1 MKKSTIHIIMTGVL
15 LWTGCL
21 LSCDRIPEQALQQAG
36 ENRAEMEKVLA
47 HFKDDPDPLKY
58 RAAKF
63 LIENM
68 PYNFTY
74 EGKAVEAYDSAYL
87 QMADEPLSERNQF
100 FKERT
105 DSIRFTDKR
114 FAIDIQSVKADY
126 LIRAIDEACDTW
138 RSSSW
143 QDDYDE
149 DLFFNY
155 VLPYRIL
162 NEPLSDWRAAIAKEH
177 PYLTEPVVW
186 SKRGE
191 QLEAEDAEVAGKV
204 AETESASEGKMV
216 MLDHEGAKVT
226 YTYTVPTV
234 TRKVLYLRYTATAR
248 RARIALT
255 LNGKPVTTAPL
266 HPANSLKNFLT
277 SRSATLVTLR
287 KGVNTLTFAY
297 AGDTI
302 GLDYLQV
309 TASEPFDP
317 TQAEDYSHD
326 YCQISNK
333 KTGRYLTIGLHP
345 DSLPCVATLKRYVEG
360 DSTQLLRLDYKGY
373 ACWGISVFEP
383 DSCFSLETE
392 YCSVEHNSPVGL
404 YYSLIGSNQK
414 WVFLPTGDGHYRIMN
429 KDSGLFLE
437 AKSVGKIDTLAQNP
451 FTGKDNQLWK
461 IERKGKNPAANTLFR
476 KGSALSEALRIFDIT
491 GQYEWIGYESPLP
504 PRATSLLSGKT
515 GNCRDEANYTVYLCR
530 SLGIPAAVDFTPHWG
545 NRSNSHAWSV
555 VILPDG
561 KATPFYMGC
570 APADTVHYYHSYK
583 KPKIFRYRFQLNE
596 QYANDLMHEEEVP
609 SLFNAPKFTDVTNE
623 YYETTDV
630 TRDVPTEYAD
640 KRIAYICVFDNR
652 NWVPVFYGNIRDGK
666 VTFTSMGRNIV
677 YMAAF
682 YEHGQIVPF
691 GEPFLIKGDGTV
703 QTIQRNEK
711 KRITLKLLR
720 KYPFMGKEDFF
731 NARMSGGRFQGANL
745 PDFSDAKTFYKF
757 EGLTNGNWYEIP
769 VNDEGKYRYLRYI
782 GPMGSHCNINELE
795 FYGIDGTK
803 LSGTIIGT
811 EGDPWASKEKVFDG
825 DILTGFSGVS
835 PDGHWVGLKLSVP
848 QQISKFKFIPR
859 NDGNGVEIGD
869 EYELVYWK
877 DGDWSLLGTQ
887 VAASNVLTFKNVP
900 SGGLYVLRDKTKG
913 HEERIFT
920 YEKGEQVWW

>member
-1 MKKSTIHIIMTGVL
+1 MKKSTIHIIVIGAL
-15 LWTGCL
+15 LWIGCL
-21 LSCDRIPEQALQQAG
+21 MSCDRIPEQALQQAG
-36 ENRAEMEKVLA
+36 DNRAELEKVLA

-68 PYNFTY
+68 PYHYTY
-74 EGKAVEAYDSAYL
+74 EGKAIEAYDSAYL
-87 QMADEPLSERNQF
+87 QMADEPLSERGNF

-105 DSIRFTDKR
+105 DSIRFSDQR
-114 FAIDIQSVKADY
+114 FAIDIQTVKADY

-138 RSSSW
+138 RRSSW

-149 DLFFNY
+149 ELFFNY

-162 NEPLSDWRAAIAKEH
+162 KH
-177 PYLTEPVVW
+177 PNLFESVVW

-191 QLEAEDAEVAGKV
+191 QMEAEDADVTGDV
-204 AETESASEGKMV
+204 TETESASEGKMAI
-216 MLDHEGAKVT
+216 LDHEGAKVT
-226 YTYTVPTV
+226 YTYTVPDE
-234 TRKVLYLRYTATAR
+234 TRKVLFLRYTTTAR
-248 RARIALT
+248 RARVALT
-255 LNGKPVTTAPL
+255 LNGKSIKTAPL

-277 SRSATLVTLR
+277 SRSATLVTLK
-287 KGVNTLTFAY
+287 KGVNTLTFSY

-302 GLDYLQV
+302 GLDYIQV
-309 TASEPFDP
+309 TAAEPYNP
-317 TQAEDYSHD
+317 ERAEDYSHD

-451 FTGKDNQLWK
+451 FTGKDTQLWK
-461 IERKGKNPAANTLFR
+461 IERKGKNPASNTFFR
-476 KGSALSEALRIFDIT
+476 MGSALSEALRIFDIT

-570 APADTVHYYHSYK
+570 APADTVHYYHGYK

-596 QYANDLMHEEEVP
+596 QYANDLKQEEEVP
-609 SLFNAPKFTDVTNE
+609 SLFNAPKFTDVTDE

-630 TRDVPTEYAD
+630 TRDVPAKYVD

-745 PDFSDAKTFYKF
+745 PNFSDAKTFYKF

-795 FYGIDGTK
+795 FYGTDGAK
-803 LSGTIIGT
+803 LSGSIIGT
-811 EGDPWASKEKVFDG
+811 EGDPWASKETVFDG

-848 QQISKFKFIPR
+848 QQISRFKFIPR

>member
-21 LSCDRIPEQALQQAG
+21 LSCDRIPD

-68 PYNFTY
+68 PYHYTY
-74 EGKAVEAYDSAYL
+74 EGDAVEAYDSAYL
-87 QMADEPLSERNQF
+87 QMADEPLPDRNQF

-226 YTYTVPTV
+226 YTYTVPAV

-277 SRSATLVTLR
+277 SRSATLVTLQ
-287 KGVNTLTFAY
+287 KGTNTLTFAY

-317 TQAEDYSHD
+317 TQAEDYSND

-333 KTGRYLTIGLHP
+333 HTGRYLTIGLHP
-345 DSLPCVATLKRYVEG
+345 DTLPCVAALKRQIQG

-383 DSCFSLETE
+383 DSDFCVETE
-392 YCSVEHNSPVGL
+392 YCSIEHNASVGL
-404 YYSLIGSNQK
+404 YHTLNGSNQK
-414 WVFLPTGDGHYRIMN
+414 WAFLPAGDGYYRLMN

-437 AKSVGKIDTLAQNP
+437 AKPCGAADTLAQNP
-451 FTGKDNQLWK
+451 YTGKDNQLWK
-461 IERKGKNPAANTLFR
+461 IERRGKNPAANTLFR
-476 KGSALSEALRIFDIT
+476 KGSALSEALRLFDIT

-515 GNCRDEANYTVYLCR
+515 GNCRDEADYTVYLCR

-555 VILPDG
+555 VVLPDG

-583 KPKIFRYRFQLNE
+583 KPKIFRHRFQLNE
-596 QYANDLMHEEEVP
+596 RYARDRTKCLTSSMRP
-609 SLFNAPKFTDVTNE
+609 S
-623 YYETTDV
+623 
-630 TRDVPTEYAD
+630 
-640 KRIAYICVFDNR
+640 
-652 NWVPVFYGNIRDGK
+652 
-666 VTFTSMGRNIV
+666 S
-677 YMAAF
+677 
-682 YEHGQIVPF
+682 
-691 GEPFLIKGDGTV
+691 
-703 QTIQRNEK
+703 
-711 KRITLKLLR
+711 
-720 KYPFMGKEDFF
+720 
-731 NARMSGGRFQGANL
+731 
-745 PDFSDAKTFYKF
+745 
-757 EGLTNGNWYEIP
+757 
-769 VNDEGKYRYLRYI
+769 
-782 GPMGSHCNINELE
+782 PM
-795 FYGIDGTK
+795 
-803 LSGTIIGT
+803 
-811 EGDPWASKEKVFDG
+811 
-825 DILTGFSGVS
+825 
-835 PDGHWVGLKLSVP
+835 
-848 QQISKFKFIPR
+848 
-859 NDGNGVEIGD
+859 
-869 EYELVYWK
+869 
-877 DGDWSLLGTQ
+877 
-887 VAASNVLTFKNVP
+887 
-900 SGGLYVLRDKTKG
+900 
-913 HEERIFT
+913 
-920 YEKGEQVWW
+920 

>member
-1 MKKSTIHIIMTGVL
+1 MTGVL

-68 PYNFTY
+68 PYHYTY
-74 EGKAVEAYDSAYL
+74 EGDAVEAYDSAYL
-87 QMADEPLSERNQF
+87 QMADEPLPDRNQF

-126 LIRAIDEACDTW
+126 LIRAIDDACDTW

-226 YTYTVPTV
+226 YTYTVPAE
-234 TRKVLYLRYTATAR
+234 TRKVLFLRYTATAR

-277 SRSATLVTLR
+277 SRSATLVTLQ
-287 KGVNTLTFAY
+287 KGTNTLTFAY

-317 TQAEDYSHD
+317 TQAEDYSND

-333 KTGRYLTIGLHP
+333 HTGRYLTIGLHP
-345 DSLPCVATLKRYVEG
+345 DTLPCVAALKRQIQG

-383 DSCFSLETE
+383 DSDFCVETE
-392 YCSVEHNSPVGL
+392 YCSIEHNASVGL
-404 YYSLIGSNQK
+404 YHTLNGSNQK
-414 WVFLPTGDGHYRIMN
+414 WAFLPAGEGYYRLMN

-437 AKSVGKIDTLAQNP
+437 AKPCGAADTLAQNP
-451 FTGKDNQLWK
+451 YTGKDNQLWK

-476 KGSALSEALRIFDIT
+476 KGSALSEALRLFDIT

-504 PRATSLLSGKT
+504 PRATSLLCGKT
-515 GNCRDEANYTVYLCR
+515 GNCRDEADYTVYLCR

-555 VILPDG
+555 VVLPDG

-583 KPKIFRYRFQLNE
+583 KPKIFRHRFQLNE
-596 QYANDLMHEEEVP
+596 RYARDLKNEDEVP
-609 SLFNAPKFTDVTNE
+609 ELFNAPKFTDVT
-623 YYETTDV
+623 
-630 TRDVPTEYAD
+630 
-640 KRIAYICVFDNR
+640 
-652 NWVPVFYGNIRDGK
+652 
-666 VTFTSMGRNIV
+666 
-677 YMAAF
+677 
-682 YEHGQIVPF
+682 
-691 GEPFLIKGDGTV
+691 
-703 QTIQRNEK
+703 
-711 KRITLKLLR
+711 
-720 KYPFMGKEDFF
+720 
-731 NARMSGGRFQGANL
+731 
-745 PDFSDAKTFYKF
+745 
-757 EGLTNGNWYEIP
+757 
-769 VNDEGKYRYLRYI
+769 
-782 GPMGSHCNINELE
+782 
-795 FYGIDGTK
+795 
-803 LSGTIIGT
+803 
-811 EGDPWASKEKVFDG
+811 
-825 DILTGFSGVS
+825 
-835 PDGHWVGLKLSVP
+835 
-848 QQISKFKFIPR
+848 
-859 NDGNGVEIGD
+859 D
-869 EYELVYWK
+869 EY
-877 DGDWSLLGTQ
+877 
-887 VAASNVLTFKNVP
+887 
-900 SGGLYVLRDKTKG
+900 
-913 HEERIFT
+913 
-920 YEKGEQVWW
+920 

>member
-1 MKKSTIHIIMTGVL
+1 MKKCTIHIIMTGVL

-68 PYNFTY
+68 PYHYTY
-74 EGKAVEAYDSAYL
+74 EGDALEAYDSAYL
-87 QMADEPLSERNQF
+87 QMADEPLPDRNQF

-126 LIRAIDEACDTW
+126 LIRAIDDACDTW

-277 SRSATLVTLR
+277 SRSATLVTLQ
-287 KGVNTLTFAY
+287 KGTNTLTFAY

-317 TQAEDYSHD
+317 TQAEDYSND

-333 KTGRYLTIGLHP
+333 HTGRYLTIGLHP
-345 DSLPCVATLKRYVEG
+345 DTLPCVAALKRQIQG

-383 DSCFSLETE
+383 DSDFCVETE
-392 YCSVEHNSPVGL
+392 YCSIEHNASVGL
-404 YYSLIGSNQK
+404 YHTLNGSNQK
-414 WVFLPTGDGHYRIMN
+414 WAFLPAGDGYYRLMN

-437 AKSVGKIDTLAQNP
+437 ARPCGAADTLAQNP
-451 FTGKDNQLWK
+451 YT
-461 IERKGKNPAANTLFR
+461 
-476 KGSALSEALRIFDIT
+476 
-491 GQYEWIGYESPLP
+491 
-504 PRATSLLSGKT
+504 LSGKT
-515 GNCRDEANYTVYLCR
+515 GNCRDEADYTVYLCR

-555 VILPDG
+555 VVLPDG

-570 APADTVHYYHSYK
+570 APSDTVHYYHSYK
-583 KPKIFRYRFQLNE
+583 KPKVFRHRFQLNE
-596 QYANDLMHEEEVP
+596 RYARDLKNEDEVP
-609 SLFNAPKFTDVTNE
+609 DLFNAPKFTDVTDE

-630 TRDVPTEYAD
+630 TRDVPAEYAD

-666 VTFTSMGRNIV
+666 VTFTSMGRDIV

-711 KRITLKLLR
+711 KRTTLKLLR

-769 VNDEGKYRYLRYI
+769 VTDEGRYRYLRYI

-795 FYGIDGTK
+795 FYGTDGKK

-835 PDGHWVGLKLSVP
+835 PDGHWVGLKLPAP

-877 DGDWSLLGTQ
+877 DGNWSLLGTQ
-887 VAASNVLTFKNVP
+887 VATSNVLTFKNVP

-913 HEERIFT
+913 HEQRIFT

>member
-1 MKKSTIHIIMTGVL
+1 MKKSTIHIMMIGFL
-15 LWTGCL
+15 LWGGCL
-21 LSCDRIPEQALQQAG
+21 LSCDRIPERALQQAG
-36 ENRAEMEKVLA
+36 DNRAELEKVLT

-68 PYNFTY
+68 PYNYSY
-74 EGKAVEAYDSAYL
+74 EGNAIEAYDSVYL
-87 QMADEPLSERNQF
+87 QMADEPLPERNQF

-105 DSIRFTDKR
+105 DSINFSDKHL
-114 FAIDIQSVKADY
+114 AVDIQSVKADD
-126 LIRAIDEACDTW
+126 LIRAINEACDTW
-138 RSSSW
+138 RRSSW
-143 QDDYDE
+143 QNDYDE

-162 NEPLSDWRAAIAKEH
+162 NEPLSDWRAAIAQEH
-177 PYLTEPVVW
+177 PYLFEPVVW

-191 QLEAEDAEVAGKV
+191 QIEAEDADFTGTVN
-204 AETESASEGKMV
+204 ETESASEGKMV
-216 MLDHEGAKVT
+216 MLDHDGAQVT
-226 YTYTVPTV
+226 YTYTVPAE
-234 TRKVLYLRYTATAR
+234 TRKVLFLRYTTTAR

-255 LNGKPVTTAPL
+255 LNGRAVQTAPL

-277 SRSATLVTLR
+277 SRNATLVTMH
-287 KGVNTLTFAY
+287 KGTNTLTFAY

-309 TASEPFDP
+309 TAAEPYDSEC
-317 TQAEDYSHD
+317 AEDYSID

-333 KTGRYLTIGLHP
+333 KTGSYLTIGLHP
-345 DSLPCVATLKRYVEG
+345 DTLPCIATLKNLSQG
-360 DSTQLLRLDYKGY
+360 DRDQLLRLDYKGY
-373 ACWGISVFEP
+373 ACWNISVCEP
-383 DSCFSLETE
+383 DSDFCLETM
-392 YCSVEHNSPVGL
+392 YCFVNPGASVGL
-404 YYSLIGSNQK
+404 YHNLNGNNQK
-414 WVFLPTGDGHYRIMN
+414 WVLLPAGDGYYHFMN

-437 AKSVGKIDTLAQNP
+437 AKPWGASNILVQNP
-451 FTGKDNQLWK
+451 YTNKDTQLWK
-461 IERKGKNPAANTLFR
+461 IERKGKNPFPNPIFR
-476 KGSALSEALRIFDIT
+476 MGSALSEALRLFDIT

-504 PRATSLLSGKT
+504 PRATSLLIGKT
-515 GNCRDEANYTVYLCR
+515 GNCRDEADYTVYLCR

-555 VILPDG
+555 VVLPDG

-596 QYANDLMHEEEVP
+596 QYANDLMHEEDVP
-609 SLFNAPKFTDVTNE
+609 SLFNAPKFTDVTDE

-691 GEPFLIKGDGTV
+691 GEPFLVKGDGTV

-711 KRITLKLLR
+711 KRTTLKLLR
-720 KYPFMGKEDFF
+720 KYPFMGKEDYF
-731 NARMSGGRFQGANL
+731 NARMSGGRFQGANQ
-745 PDFSDAKTFYKF
+745 PDFSDAKTFYTF
-757 EGLTNGNWYEIP
+757 EGLTNGNWYEIA
-769 VNDEGKYRYLRYI
+769 VTDEKTYRYLRYI

-795 FYGIDGTK
+795 FYGSDGKK

-835 PDGHWVGLKLSVP
+835 PDGHWVGLRLSAP
-848 QQISKFKFIPR
+848 QQISKFRFIPR

-877 DGDWSLLGTQ
+877 DGDWNLLGTQ

-913 HEERIFT
+913 HEQRIFT

>member
-1 MKKSTIHIIMTGVL
+1 MKKCTIHIIMTGVL

-68 PYNFTY
+68 PYHYTY
-74 EGKAVEAYDSAYL
+74 EGDALEAYDSAYL
-87 QMADEPLSERNQF
+87 QMADEPLPDRNQF

-138 RSSSW
+138 RNSSW

-277 SRSATLVTLR
+277 SRSATLVTLQ
-287 KGVNTLTFAY
+287 KGTNTLTFAY

-317 TQAEDYSHD
+317 TQAEDYSND

-333 KTGRYLTIGLHP
+333 HTGRYLTIGLHP
-345 DSLPCVATLKRYVEG
+345 DTLPCVAALKRQIQG

-383 DSCFSLETE
+383 DSDFCVETE
-392 YCSVEHNSPVGL
+392 YCSIEHNASVGL
-404 YYSLIGSNQK
+404 YHTLNGSNQK
-414 WVFLPTGDGHYRIMN
+414 WAFLPAGEGYYRLMN

-437 AKSVGKIDTLAQNP
+437 AKPCGAADTLAQNP
-451 FTGKDNQLWK
+451 YTGKDNQLWK

-476 KGSALSEALRIFDIT
+476 KGSALSEALRLFDIT

-515 GNCRDEANYTVYLCR
+515 GNCRDEADYTVYLCR

-555 VILPDG
+555 VVLPDG

-570 APADTVHYYHSYK
+570 APSDTVHYYHSYK
-583 KPKIFRYRFQLNE
+583 KPKVFRHRFQLNE
-596 QYANDLMHEEEVP
+596 RYARDLKNEDEVP
-609 SLFNAPKFTDVTNE
+609 DLFNAPKFTDVTDE

-630 TRDVPTEYAD
+630 TRDVPAEYTD

-666 VTFTSMGRNIV
+666 VTFTSMGRRR
-677 YMAAF
+677 A
-682 YEHGQIVPF
+682 VPY
-691 GEPFLIKGDGTV
+691 
-703 QTIQRNEK
+703 QR
-711 KRITLKLLR
+711 
-720 KYPFMGKEDFF
+720 
-731 NARMSGGRFQGANL
+731 
-745 PDFSDAKTFYKF
+745 
-757 EGLTNGNWYEIP
+757 
-769 VNDEGKYRYLRYI
+769 
-782 GPMGSHCNINELE
+782 
-795 FYGIDGTK
+795 
-803 LSGTIIGT
+803 
-811 EGDPWASKEKVFDG
+811 
-825 DILTGFSGVS
+825 
-835 PDGHWVGLKLSVP
+835 
-848 QQISKFKFIPR
+848 
-859 NDGNGVEIGD
+859 
-869 EYELVYWK
+869 
-877 DGDWSLLGTQ
+877 
-887 VAASNVLTFKNVP
+887 
-900 SGGLYVLRDKTKG
+900 
-913 HEERIFT
+913 
-920 YEKGEQVWW
+920 

>member
-1 MKKSTIHIIMTGVL
+1 MMIGIL

-68 PYNFTY
+68 PYHYTY
-74 EGKAVEAYDSAYL
+74 EGDAVEAYDSAYL
-87 QMADEPLSERNQF
+87 QMADEPLPDRNQF

-277 SRSATLVTLR
+277 SRSATLVTLQ
-287 KGVNTLTFAY
+287 KGTNTLTFAY

-317 TQAEDYSHD
+317 TQAEDYSND

-333 KTGRYLTIGLHP
+333 HTGRYLTIGLHP
-345 DSLPCVATLKRYVEG
+345 DTLPCVAALKRQIQG

-383 DSCFSLETE
+383 DSDFCVETE
-392 YCSVEHNSPVGL
+392 YCSIEHNASVGL
-404 YYSLIGSNQK
+404 YHTLNGSNQK
-414 WVFLPTGDGHYRIMN
+414 WAFLPAGDGYYRLMN

-437 AKSVGKIDTLAQNP
+437 AKPCGAADTLAQNP
-451 FTGKDNQLWK
+451 YTGKDNQLWK
-461 IERKGKNPAANTLFR
+461 IERRGKNPAANTLFR
-476 KGSALSEALRIFDIT
+476 KGSALSEALRLFDIT

-515 GNCRDEANYTVYLCR
+515 GNCRDEADYTVYLCR

-555 VILPDG
+555 VVLPDG

-583 KPKIFRYRFQLNE
+583 KPKVFRHRFQLNE
-596 QYANDLMHEEEVP
+596 RYARDLKNEDEVP
-609 SLFNAPKFTDVTNE
+609 DLFNAPKFTDVTDE

-630 TRDVPTEYAD
+630 TRDVPSEYAD

-677 YMAAF
+677 YIGCPSSTATS
-682 YEHGQIVPF
+682 V
-691 GEPFLIKGDGTV
+691 T
-703 QTIQRNEK
+703 
-711 KRITLKLLR
+711 
-720 KYPFMGKEDFF
+720 GK
-731 NARMSGGRFQGANL
+731 
-745 PDFSDAKTFYKF
+745 
-757 EGLTNGNWYEIP
+757 
-769 VNDEGKYRYLRYI
+769 
-782 GPMGSHCNINELE
+782 
-795 FYGIDGTK
+795 
-803 LSGTIIGT
+803 
-811 EGDPWASKEKVFDG
+811 
-825 DILTGFSGVS
+825 
-835 PDGHWVGLKLSVP
+835 
-848 QQISKFKFIPR
+848 
-859 NDGNGVEIGD
+859 
-869 EYELVYWK
+869 
-877 DGDWSLLGTQ
+877 
-887 VAASNVLTFKNVP
+887 
-900 SGGLYVLRDKTKG
+900 
-913 HEERIFT
+913 
-920 YEKGEQVWW
+920 

>member
-1 MKKSTIHIIMTGVL
+1 MKKCAIHIMMIGAL

-21 LSCDRIPEQALQQAG
+21 LSCDRIPERALQQAG
-36 ENRAEMEKVLA
+36 DNRAELEEVLA

-68 PYNFTY
+68 PYHYTY
-74 EGKAVEAYDSAYL
+74 EGDAVEAYDSAYL
-87 QMADEPLSERNQF
+87 QMADEPLPDRNQF

-138 RSSSW
+138 RRSSW

-191 QLEAEDAEVAGKV
+191 QLEAEDADATGDIT
-204 AETESASEGKMV
+204 ETESASEGKMV

-317 TQAEDYSHD
+317 TQAEDYSND

-333 KTGRYLTIGLHP
+333 HTGRYLTIGLHP
-345 DSLPCVATLKRYVEG
+345 DTLPCVAALKRQIQG
-360 DSTQLLRLDYKGY
+360 DSSQLLRLDYKGY

-383 DSCFSLETE
+383 DSDFCVETE
-392 YCSVEHNSPVGL
+392 YCSIEHNASVGL
-404 YYSLIGSNQK
+404 YHTLNGSNQK
-414 WVFLPTGDGHYRIMN
+414 WAFLPAGDGYYRLMN

-437 AKSVGKIDTLAQNP
+437 AKPCGAADTLAQNP
-451 FTGKDNQLWK
+451 YTGKDNQLWK
-461 IERKGKNPAANTLFR
+461 IERKGKNPAVNTLFR
-476 KGSALSEALRIFDIT
+476 KGSALSEALRLFDIT

-515 GNCRDEANYTVYLCR
+515 GNCRDEADYTVYLCR

-555 VILPDG
+555 VVLPDG

-583 KPKIFRYRFQLNE
+583 KPKVFRHRFQLNE
-596 QYANDLMHEEEVP
+596 RYARDLKNEDEVP
-609 SLFNAPKFTDVTNE
+609 DLFNAPKFTDVTDE
-623 YYETTDV
+623 YYEV
-630 TRDVPTEYAD
+630 
-640 KRIAYICVFDNR
+640 
-652 NWVPVFYGNIRDGK
+652 
-666 VTFTSMGRNIV
+666 
-677 YMAAF
+677 
-682 YEHGQIVPF
+682 
-691 GEPFLIKGDGTV
+691 
-703 QTIQRNEK
+703 
-711 KRITLKLLR
+711 
-720 KYPFMGKEDFF
+720 
-731 NARMSGGRFQGANL
+731 
-745 PDFSDAKTFYKF
+745 
-757 EGLTNGNWYEIP
+757 
-769 VNDEGKYRYLRYI
+769 
-782 GPMGSHCNINELE
+782 
-795 FYGIDGTK
+795 
-803 LSGTIIGT
+803 
-811 EGDPWASKEKVFDG
+811 
-825 DILTGFSGVS
+825 
-835 PDGHWVGLKLSVP
+835 
-848 QQISKFKFIPR
+848 
-859 NDGNGVEIGD
+859 
-869 EYELVYWK
+869 
-877 DGDWSLLGTQ
+877 
-887 VAASNVLTFKNVP
+887 
-900 SGGLYVLRDKTKG
+900 
-913 HEERIFT
+913 
-920 YEKGEQVWW
+920 

>member
-1 MKKSTIHIIMTGVL
+1 MTGVL

-36 ENRAEMEKVLA
+36 ENRVEMEKVLA

-58 RAAKF
+58 RAGKF

-68 PYNFTY
+68 PYHYTY
-74 EGKAVEAYDSAYL
+74 EGDAVEAYDSAYL
-87 QMADEPLSERNQF
+87 QMADEPLPDRNQF

-126 LIRAIDEACDTW
+126 LIRAIDDACDTW

-277 SRSATLVTLR
+277 SRSATLVTLQ
-287 KGVNTLTFAY
+287 KGTNTLTFAY

-317 TQAEDYSHD
+317 TQAEDYSND

-333 KTGRYLTIGLHP
+333 HTGRYLTIGLHP
-345 DSLPCVATLKRYVEG
+345 DTLPCVAALKRQIQG

-383 DSCFSLETE
+383 DSDFCVETE
-392 YCSVEHNSPVGL
+392 YCSIEHNASVGL
-404 YYSLIGSNQK
+404 YHTLNGSNQK
-414 WVFLPTGDGHYRIMN
+414 WAFLPAGEGYYRLMN

-437 AKSVGKIDTLAQNP
+437 AKPCGAADTLAQNP
-451 FTGKDNQLWK
+451 YTGKDNQLWK

-476 KGSALSEALRIFDIT
+476 KGSALSEALRLFDIT

-515 GNCRDEANYTVYLCR
+515 GNCRDEADYTVYLCR
-530 SLGIPAAVDFTPHWG
+530 SLGIPATVDFTPHWG

-555 VILPDG
+555 VVLPDG

-583 KPKIFRYRFQLNE
+583 KPKVFRHRFQLNE
-596 QYANDLMHEEEVP
+596 RYARDLKNEDEVP
-609 SLFNAPKFTDVTNE
+609 DLFNAPKFTDVTDE

-630 TRDVPTEYAD
+630 TRDVPAEYAD

-682 YEHGQIVPF
+682 YEHGRIVPF

-711 KRITLKLLR
+711 KRTTLKLLR

-769 VNDEGKYRYLRYI
+769 VTDEGRYR
-782 GPMGSHCNINELE
+782 
-795 FYGIDGTK
+795 
-803 LSGTIIGT
+803 
-811 EGDPWASKEKVFDG
+811 
-825 DILTGFSGVS
+825 
-835 PDGHWVGLKLSVP
+835 
-848 QQISKFKFIPR
+848 
-859 NDGNGVEIGD
+859 
-869 EYELVYWK
+869 
-877 DGDWSLLGTQ
+877 
-887 VAASNVLTFKNVP
+887 
-900 SGGLYVLRDKTKG
+900 
-913 HEERIFT
+913 
-920 YEKGEQVWW
+920 

>member
-36 ENRAEMEKVLA
+36 ENRVEMEKVLA

-58 RAAKF
+58 RAGKF

-68 PYNFTY
+68 PYHYTY
-74 EGKAVEAYDSAYL
+74 EGDAVEAYDSAYL
-87 QMADEPLSERNQF
+87 QMADEPLPDRNQF

-126 LIRAIDEACDTW
+126 LIRAIDDACDTW

-277 SRSATLVTLR
+277 SRSATLVTLQ
-287 KGVNTLTFAY
+287 KGTNTLTFAY

-317 TQAEDYSHD
+317 TQAEDYSND

-333 KTGRYLTIGLHP
+333 HTGRYLTIGLHP
-345 DSLPCVATLKRYVEG
+345 DTLPCVAALKRQIQG

-373 ACWGISVFEP
+373 ACWGISVCNP
-383 DSCFSLETE
+383 DSDFCLETE
-392 YCSVEHNSPVGL
+392 YCSVKYNSPVGL
-404 YYSLIGSNQK
+404 YHALNGSNQK
-414 WVFLPTGDGHYRIMN
+414 WV
-429 KDSGLFLE
+429 
-437 AKSVGKIDTLAQNP
+437 
-451 FTGKDNQLWK
+451 LWCRRHPCP
-461 IERKGKNPAANTLFR
+461 ESLY
-476 KGSALSEALRIFDIT
+476 
-491 GQYEWIGYESPLP
+491 GQGQP
-504 PRATSLLSGKT
+504 
-515 GNCRDEANYTVYLCR
+515 
-530 SLGIPAAVDFTPHWG
+530 
-545 NRSNSHAWSV
+545 
-555 VILPDG
+555 
-561 KATPFYMGC
+561 
-570 APADTVHYYHSYK
+570 
-583 KPKIFRYRFQLNE
+583 
-596 QYANDLMHEEEVP
+596 
-609 SLFNAPKFTDVTNE
+609 
-623 YYETTDV
+623 
-630 TRDVPTEYAD
+630 
-640 KRIAYICVFDNR
+640 
-652 NWVPVFYGNIRDGK
+652 
-666 VTFTSMGRNIV
+666 IV
-677 YMAAF
+677 
-682 YEHGQIVPF
+682 
-691 GEPFLIKGDGTV
+691 
-703 QTIQRNEK
+703 
-711 KRITLKLLR
+711 
-720 KYPFMGKEDFF
+720 ED
-731 NARMSGGRFQGANL
+731 
-745 PDFSDAKTFYKF
+745 
-757 EGLTNGNWYEIP
+757 
-769 VNDEGKYRYLRYI
+769 
-782 GPMGSHCNINELE
+782 
-795 FYGIDGTK
+795 
-803 LSGTIIGT
+803 
-811 EGDPWASKEKVFDG
+811 
-825 DILTGFSGVS
+825 
-835 PDGHWVGLKLSVP
+835 
-848 QQISKFKFIPR
+848 
-859 NDGNGVEIGD
+859 
-869 EYELVYWK
+869 
-877 DGDWSLLGTQ
+877 
-887 VAASNVLTFKNVP
+887 
-900 SGGLYVLRDKTKG
+900 
-913 HEERIFT
+913 
-920 YEKGEQVWW
+920 

>member
-1 MKKSTIHIIMTGVL
+1 MKTSTLHIIVIGSL
-15 LWTGCL
+15 LWIGWL
-21 LSCDRIPEQALQQAG
+21 MSCDRIPEQALQQAG
-36 ENRAEMEKVLA
+36 DNRAELEKVLA

-87 QMADEPLSERNQF
+87 QMADEPLPERNQF

-105 DSIRFTDKR
+105 DSIRFSDKR
-114 FAIDIQSVKADY
+114 FAVDVQTIKADY

-138 RSSSW
+138 RRTQW

-149 DLFFNY
+149 ELFFNY

-162 NEPLSDWRAAIAKEH
+162 NEPLSDWRTAVAKEH
-177 PYLTEPVVW
+177 PYLYEPVVW

-191 QLEAEDAEVAGKV
+191 QIEAEDADVTGDV

-216 MLDHEGAKVT
+216 MLDHEGTKVT
-226 YTYTVPTV
+226 YTYTVPDE
-234 TRKVLYLRYTATAR
+234 TRKVLFLRYTTTAR
-248 RARIALT
+248 RARVALT
-255 LNGKPVTTAPL
+255 LNGKPVPTAPL

-277 SRSATLVTLR
+277 SRSATLVTLK
-287 KGVNTLTFAY
+287 KGVNTLTFSY

-302 GLDYLQV
+302 GLDHIQV
-309 TASEPFDP
+309 TAAEPYNP
-317 TQAEDYSHD
+317 ERAEDYSHD

-333 KTGRYLTIGLHP
+333 KTGHYLTIGLHP

-437 AKSVGKIDTLAQNP
+437 AKSIGKIDTLAQNP
-451 FTGKDNQLWK
+451 FTGKDTQLWN
-461 IERKGKNPAANTLFR
+461 IERKGKNPASNTFFR
-476 KGSALSEALRIFDIT
+476 MGSALSEALRIFDIT

-570 APADTVHYYHSYK
+570 APADTVHYYHGYK

-609 SLFNAPKFTDVTNE
+609 SLFNAPKFTDVTDE

-630 TRDVPTEYAD
+630 TRDVPAKYVD

-745 PDFSDAKTFYKF
+745 PNFSDAKTFYKF

-811 EGDPWASKEKVFDG
+811 EGDPWASKETVFDG

>member
-1 MKKSTIHIIMTGVL
+1 MMIGAL

-36 ENRAEMEKVLA
+36 DNRAELEKVLA

-68 PYNFTY
+68 PYHYTY
-74 EGKAVEAYDSAYL
+74 EGDAVEAYDSAYL
-87 QMADEPLSERNQF
+87 QMADEPLPDRNQF

-138 RSSSW
+138 RRSSW

-162 NEPLSDWRAAIAKEH
+162 NEPLSDWRAAIAKAH

-191 QLEAEDAEVAGKV
+191 QLEAEDADATGDIT
-204 AETESASEGKMV
+204 ETESASEGKMV

-317 TQAEDYSHD
+317 TQAEDYSND

-333 KTGRYLTIGLHP
+333 HTGRYLTIGLHP
-345 DSLPCVATLKRYVEG
+345 DTLPCVAALKRQIQG

-383 DSCFSLETE
+383 DSDFCVETE
-392 YCSVEHNSPVGL
+392 YCSIEHNASVGL
-404 YYSLIGSNQK
+404 YHTLNGSNQK
-414 WVFLPTGDGHYRIMN
+414 WAFLPAGDGYYRLMN

-437 AKSVGKIDTLAQNP
+437 AKPCGAADTLAQNP
-451 FTGKDNQLWK
+451 YTGKDNQLWK

-476 KGSALSEALRIFDIT
+476 KGSALSEALRLFDIT

-515 GNCRDEANYTVYLCR
+515 GNCRDEADYTVYLCR

-555 VILPDG
+555 VVLPDG

-570 APADTVHYYHSYK
+570 APADTVH
-583 KPKIFRYRFQLNE
+583 
-596 QYANDLMHEEEVP
+596 
-609 SLFNAPKFTDVTNE
+609 
-623 YYETTDV
+623 
-630 TRDVPTEYAD
+630 
-640 KRIAYICVFDNR
+640 
-652 NWVPVFYGNIRDGK
+652 
-666 VTFTSMGRNIV
+666 
-677 YMAAF
+677 
-682 YEHGQIVPF
+682 
-691 GEPFLIKGDGTV
+691 
-703 QTIQRNEK
+703 
-711 KRITLKLLR
+711 
-720 KYPFMGKEDFF
+720 
-731 NARMSGGRFQGANL
+731 
-745 PDFSDAKTFYKF
+745 
-757 EGLTNGNWYEIP
+757 
-769 VNDEGKYRYLRYI
+769 
-782 GPMGSHCNINELE
+782 
-795 FYGIDGTK
+795 
-803 LSGTIIGT
+803 
-811 EGDPWASKEKVFDG
+811 
-825 DILTGFSGVS
+825 
-835 PDGHWVGLKLSVP
+835 
-848 QQISKFKFIPR
+848 
-859 NDGNGVEIGD
+859 
-869 EYELVYWK
+869 
-877 DGDWSLLGTQ
+877 
-887 VAASNVLTFKNVP
+887 
-900 SGGLYVLRDKTKG
+900 
-913 HEERIFT
+913 
-920 YEKGEQVWW
+920 

>member
-1 MKKSTIHIIMTGVL
+1 MKKCAIHIMMIGAL

-21 LSCDRIPEQALQQAG
+21 LSCDRIPERALQQAG
-36 ENRAEMEKVLA
+36 DNRAELEEVLA

-68 PYNFTY
+68 PYHYTY
-74 EGKAVEAYDSAYL
+74 EGDAVEAYDSAYL
-87 QMADEPLSERNQF
+87 QMADEPLPDRNQF

-138 RSSSW
+138 RRSSW

-191 QLEAEDAEVAGKV
+191 QLEAEDADATGDIT
-204 AETESASEGKMV
+204 ETESASEGKMV

-317 TQAEDYSHD
+317 TQAEDYSND

-333 KTGRYLTIGLHP
+333 HTGRYLTIGLHP
-345 DSLPCVATLKRYVEG
+345 DTLPCVAALKRQIQG
-360 DSTQLLRLDYKGY
+360 DSSQLLRLDYKGY

-383 DSCFSLETE
+383 DSDFCVETE
-392 YCSVEHNSPVGL
+392 YCSIEHNASVGL
-404 YYSLIGSNQK
+404 YHTLNGSNQK
-414 WVFLPTGDGHYRIMN
+414 WAFLPAGDGYYRLMN

-437 AKSVGKIDTLAQNP
+437 AKPCGAADTLAQNP
-451 FTGKDNQLWK
+451 YTGKDNQLWK
-461 IERKGKNPAANTLFR
+461 IERKGKNPAVNTLFR
-476 KGSALSEALRIFDIT
+476 KGSALSEALRLFDIT

-515 GNCRDEANYTVYLCR
+515 GNCRDEADYTVYLCR

-555 VILPDG
+555 VVLPDG

-583 KPKIFRYRFQLNE
+583 KPKVFRHRFQLNE
-596 QYANDLMHEEEVP
+596 RYARDLKNEDEVP
-609 SLFNAPKFTDVTNE
+609 DLFNAPKFTDVTDE

-630 TRDVPTEYAD
+630 TRDVPAEYAD

-666 VTFTSMGRNIV
+666 VTFTSM
-677 YMAAF
+677 
-682 YEHGQIVPF
+682 
-691 GEPFLIKGDGTV
+691 
-703 QTIQRNEK
+703 
-711 KRITLKLLR
+711 
-720 KYPFMGKEDFF
+720 
-731 NARMSGGRFQGANL
+731 
-745 PDFSDAKTFYKF
+745 
-757 EGLTNGNWYEIP
+757 
-769 VNDEGKYRYLRYI
+769 
-782 GPMGSHCNINELE
+782 
-795 FYGIDGTK
+795 
-803 LSGTIIGT
+803 
-811 EGDPWASKEKVFDG
+811 
-825 DILTGFSGVS
+825 
-835 PDGHWVGLKLSVP
+835 
-848 QQISKFKFIPR
+848 
-859 NDGNGVEIGD
+859 
-869 EYELVYWK
+869 
-877 DGDWSLLGTQ
+877 
-887 VAASNVLTFKNVP
+887 VL
-900 SGGLYVLRDKTKG
+900 
-913 HEERIFT
+913 
-920 YEKGEQVWW
+920 

>member
-1 MKKSTIHIIMTGVL
+1 MKIISTYTL
-15 LWTGCL
+15 LVAFL
-21 LSCDRIPEQALQQAG
+21 LCVACNRNLDRALQQAG
-36 ENRAEMEKVLA
+36 ENRGEMEKVLA

-68 PYNFTY
+68 PYHYTY
-74 EGKAVEAYDSAYL
+74 EGKAIEAYDSIYL
-87 QMADEPLSERNQF
+87 QMADEPLPERNKF

-105 DSIRFTDKR
+105 DSIRFSDQR
-114 FAIDIQSVKADY
+114 FAIDIQTVKADY
-126 LIRAIDEACDTW
+126 LIHAIDEACDTW
-138 RSSSW
+138 RRSSW

-149 DLFFNY
+149 ELFFNY

-162 NEPLSDWRAAIAKEH
+162 NEPLSDWRTTIAKAH

-191 QLEAEDAEVAGKV
+191 QMEAEDADFTGNLT
-204 AETESASEGKMV
+204 ETESPSEGKMV
-216 MLDHEGAKVT
+216 MLDHNGATVT
-226 YTYTVPTV
+226 YTYTVPTE
-234 TRKVLYLRYTATAR
+234 TRKVLFLRYTATAR
-248 RARIALT
+248 RARVALT
-255 LNGKPVTTAPL
+255 LNGRSIPTAPL

-277 SRSATLVTLR
+277 SRSATLVTLK
-287 KGVNTLTFAY
+287 KGANTLTFSY

-309 TASEPFDP
+309 AASELYHPEC
-317 TQAEDYSHD
+317 AEDYSND

-333 KTGRYLTIGLHP
+333 HSGRYLTIGLHP

-373 ACWGISVFEP
+373 ACWGISVFAP
-383 DSCFSLETE
+383 DSDFCMETE
-392 YCSVEHNSPVGL
+392 YCSVKHNSPAGL
-404 YYSLIGSNQK
+404 YHALNGSNQK

-437 AKSVGKIDTLAQNP
+437 AKSVGNTDTLAQNP
-451 FTGKDNQLWK
+451 YTGKDTQLWK
-461 IERKGKNPAANTLFR
+461 IERKGKNPTYSSLFR
-476 KGSALSEALRIFDIT
+476 LGSALSEALRLFDIT
-491 GQYEWIGYESPLP
+491 GQFEWIGYESSLP
-504 PRATSLLSGKT
+504 PRASSLLSGKT

-545 NRSNSHAWSV
+545 NRSNSHAWPV

-570 APADTVHYYHSYK
+570 APADTVHYFHSYK
-583 KPKIFRYRFQLNE
+583 KPKVFRHRFQLNE
-596 QYANDLMHEEEVP
+596 QYTRDLSQEEEVP
-609 SLFNAPKFTDVTNE
+609 QLFNAPKFTDVTDE

-630 TRDVPTEYAD
+630 VRDVPTEYAD
-640 KRIAYICVFDNR
+640 KHVAYICVFDNR

-682 YEHGQIVPF
+682 YEHGKIVPF

-711 KRITLKLLR
+711 KRATLKLLR
-720 KYPFMGKEDFF
+720 KYPFMGKEDYF

-745 PDFSDAKTFYKF
+745 PNFSDAKTFYKF

-795 FYGIDGTK
+795 FYGTDGKK
-803 LSGTIIGT
+803 LTGTIIGT

-877 DGDWSLLGTQ
+877 DGDWALLGTQ

>member
-1 MKKSTIHIIMTGVL
+1 MKKGTLSIIIIGIL
-15 LWTGCL
+15 IWTGCL
-21 LSCDRIPEQALQQAG
+21 MSCDRIPEQALQQAG
-36 ENRAEMEKVLA
+36 ENRVELEKVLA

-74 EGKAVEAYDSAYL
+74 EGKTVEAYDSAYL
-87 QMADEPLSERNQF
+87 QMADEPLPERNQF

-105 DSIRFTDKR
+105 DSIRFSDKR
-114 FAIDIQSVKADY
+114 FAVDVQIIKADY

-138 RSSSW
+138 RRTQW

-149 DLFFNY
+149 ELFFNY

-162 NEPLSDWRAAIAKEH
+162 NEPLSDWRTAVAKEH
-177 PYLTEPVVW
+177 PYLYEPVVW

-191 QLEAEDAEVAGKV
+191 QIEAEDADVTGDV

-216 MLDHEGAKVT
+216 MLDHEGTKVT
-226 YTYTVPTV
+226 YTYTVPAE
-234 TRKVLYLRYTATAR
+234 TRKVLFLRYTTTAR
-248 RARIALT
+248 RARVALT
-255 LNGKPVTTAPL
+255 LNGKPVPTAPL

-277 SRSATLVTLR
+277 SRSATLVTLK
-287 KGVNTLTFAY
+287 KGVNTLSFAY

-309 TASEPFDP
+309 TAAESYNPER
-317 TQAEDYSHD
+317 AEDFSHD

-373 ACWGISVFEP
+373 ACWGISVCNP
-383 DSCFSLETE
+383 DSDFCLETE
-392 YCSVEHNSPVGL
+392 YCSVKHNSPVGL
-404 YYSLIGSNQK
+404 YHSLIGSNQK

-451 FTGKDNQLWK
+451 FAGKDTQLWK
-461 IERKGKNPAANTLFR
+461 IERKGKNPAPNTFFR
-476 KGSALSEALRIFDIT
+476 MGSALSEALRIFDIT

-504 PRATSLLSGKT
+504 PRATSLLKGKT
-515 GNCRDEANYTVYLCR
+515 GNCRDEADYTVYLCR

-570 APADTVHYYHSYK
+570 APADTVHYYHGYK

-596 QYANDLMHEEEVP
+596 QYANDLKHEEDVP
-609 SLFNAPKFTDVTNE
+609 NLFNAPKFTDVTDE

-630 TRDVPTEYAD
+630 TRDVPAEYAD

-711 KRITLKLLR
+711 KRTTLKLLR

-745 PDFSDAKTFYKF
+745 PDFSDAKTFYTF

-795 FYGIDGTK
+795 FYGADGTK
-803 LSGTIIGT
+803 LSGIIIGT
-811 EGDPWASKEKVFDG
+811 EGDPWASKETVFDG

-877 DGDWSLLGTQ
+877 DGDWALLGTQ

>member
-1 MKKSTIHIIMTGVL
+1 MKTSTIHIIMMGVL

-21 LSCDRIPEQALQQAG
+21 LSCDHIPEQALQQAG

-68 PYNFTY
+68 PYNCTY
-74 EGKAVEAYDSAYL
+74 EGAAVQAYDSAYL
-87 QMADEPLSERNQF
+87 QMADEPLPERDRF
-100 FKERT
+100 FKEHT
-105 DSIRFTDKR
+105 DSIRFSDKR
-114 FAIDIQSVKADY
+114 FAVDIQTVKAEY
-126 LIRAIDEACDTW
+126 LIHAIDEACDTW
-138 RSSSW
+138 RRTTW
-143 QDDYDE
+143 QNDYDE

-162 NEPLSDWRAAIAKEH
+162 NEPLSDWRAVIAKEH
-177 PYLTEPVVW
+177 PYLTEPIVW

-191 QLEAEDAEVAGKV
+191 LIEAEDVDFTGKV
-204 AETESASEGKMV
+204 TETESASEGKMV
-216 MLDHEGAKVT
+216 MLDHDGAQVA
-226 YTYTVPTV
+226 YTYTVPAE
-234 TRKVLYLRYTATAR
+234 TRKVLYLRYTATTR

-255 LNGKPVTTAPL
+255 LNDKEVPTAPL

-277 SRSATLVTLR
+277 SRSAISVTLQ
-287 KGVNTLTFAY
+287 KGTNTLTFAY

-309 TASEPFDP
+309 TAAEPYISEC
-317 TQAEDYSHD
+317 AEDYSND

-333 KTGRYLTIGLHP
+333 RTGRYLSIGLRH
-345 DSLPCVATLKRYVEG
+345 DSLPCVATLKPFAKG

-383 DSCFSLETE
+383 DSSLSLETE
-392 YCSVEHNSPVGL
+392 YCSVKHNSPVGL
-404 YYSLIGSNQK
+404 YHSLIGSNQK
-414 WVFLPTGDGHYRIMN
+414 WVFLPTGDGHFRIMN

-437 AKSVGKIDTLAQNP
+437 AKSIGKTDTLAQNP
-451 FTGKDNQLWK
+451 YTGKDSQLWK
-461 IERKGKNPAANTLFR
+461 IERKGNNPVPNTFFR
-476 KGSALSEALRIFDIT
+476 PGTALSEALRIFDIT
-491 GQYEWIGYESPLP
+491 GEYEWIGYESPLP
-504 PRATSLLSGKT
+504 PRATSLMRGKT

-530 SLGIPAAVDFTPHWG
+530 SLGIPSAVDFTPHWG

-570 APADTVHYYHSYK
+570 APADTIHYYHAYK

-609 SLFNAPKFTDVTNE
+609 NLFNAPKFTDVTDE

-630 TRDVPTEYAD
+630 TRDVPAEYAD
-640 KRIAYICVFDNR
+640 KQIAYICVFDNR

-677 YMAAF
+677 YMAGF
-682 YEHGQIVPF
+682 YERGEIVPF

-703 QTIQRNEK
+703 QTIQYNEK
-711 KRITLKLLR
+711 KRTTLRLLR
-720 KYPFMGKEDFF
+720 KYPFMGKEDYF

-745 PDFSDAKTFYKF
+745 LDFSDAHTFYTF

-769 VNDEGKYRYLRYI
+769 VTDEKTYRYLRYI
-782 GPMGSHCNINELE
+782 GPRGSHCNINELE
-795 FYGIDGTK
+795 FYDTDGKK

-835 PDGHWVGLKLSVP
+835 PDGHWVGLKLSNP
-848 QQISKFKFIPR
+848 QQIGKFKFIPR

-877 DGDWSLLGTQ
+877 DGDWSLLDTQ
-887 VAASNVLTFKNVP
+887 VAASNVLTFKDVP

>member
-1 MKKSTIHIIMTGVL
+1 MKKCAIHIMMIGAL

-21 LSCDRIPEQALQQAG
+21 LSCDRIPERALQQAG
-36 ENRAEMEKVLA
+36 DNRAELEEVLA

-68 PYNFTY
+68 PYHYTY
-74 EGKAVEAYDSAYL
+74 EGDAVEAYDSAYL
-87 QMADEPLSERNQF
+87 QMADEPLPDRNQF

-138 RSSSW
+138 RRSSW

-191 QLEAEDAEVAGKV
+191 QLEAEDADATGDIT
-204 AETESASEGKMV
+204 ETESASEGKMV

-317 TQAEDYSHD
+317 TQAEDYSND

-333 KTGRYLTIGLHP
+333 HTGRYLTIGLHP
-345 DSLPCVATLKRYVEG
+345 DTLPCVAALKRQIQG
-360 DSTQLLRLDYKGY
+360 DSSQLLRLDYKGY

-383 DSCFSLETE
+383 DSDFCVETE
-392 YCSVEHNSPVGL
+392 YCSIEHNASVGL
-404 YYSLIGSNQK
+404 YHTLNGSNQK
-414 WVFLPTGDGHYRIMN
+414 WAFLPAGDGYYRLMN

-437 AKSVGKIDTLAQNP
+437 AKPCGAADTLAQNP
-451 FTGKDNQLWK
+451 YTGKDNQLWK
-461 IERKGKNPAANTLFR
+461 IERKGKNPAVNTLFR
-476 KGSALSEALRIFDIT
+476 KGSALSEALRLFDIT

-515 GNCRDEANYTVYLCR
+515 GNCRDEADYTVYLCR

-555 VILPDG
+555 VVLPDG

-583 KPKIFRYRFQLNE
+583 KPKVFR
-596 QYANDLMHEEEVP
+596 HEVP
-609 SLFNAPKFTDVTNE
+609 DLFNAPKFTDVTDE

-630 TRDVPTEYAD
+630 TRDVPAEYAD

-682 YEHGQIVPF
+682 YEHGRIVPF

-711 KRITLKLLR
+711 KRTTLKLLR

-769 VNDEGKYRYLRYI
+769 VTDEGKYRFLRYI

-795 FYGIDGTK
+795 FYGIDGKK

-835 PDGHWVGLKLSVP
+835 PDGHWVGLKLTVP
-848 QQISKFKFIPR
+848 QTISKFKFIPR

-877 DGDWSLLGTQ
+877 DGNWSLLGTQ
-887 VAASNVLTFKNVP
+887 VATRNVLTFKNVP

-913 HEERIFT
+913 HEQRIFT

>member
-1 MKKSTIHIIMTGVL
+1 MKTFSKYAILMSCML
-15 LWTGCL
+15 LCMACNRNL
-21 LSCDRIPEQALQQAG
+21 DRALQQAG
-36 ENRAEMEKVLA
+36 DNRAEMEKVLA

-68 PYNFTY
+68 PYHYTY
-74 EGKAVEAYDSAYL
+74 EGKAIEAYDSIYL
-87 QMADEPLSERNQF
+87 QMADEPLPERNHF

-105 DSIRFTDKR
+105 DNIRFSDQR
-114 FAIDIQSVKADY
+114 FATDIQTVKADY

-138 RSSSW
+138 RRSSW

-149 DLFFNY
+149 ELFFNY

-162 NEPLSDWRAAIAKEH
+162 NEPLSDWRTTIAKVH
-177 PYLTEPVVW
+177 PYLTESVVW

-191 QLEAEDAEVAGKV
+191 QMEAEDAAFTGNLT
-204 AETESASEGKMV
+204 ETESASEGKMV
-216 MLDHEGAKVT
+216 MLDHNGATVT
-226 YTYTVPTV
+226 YTYTVPAE
-234 TRKVLYLRYTATAR
+234 TRKVFFLRYTATAR
-248 RARIALT
+248 RARVALT
-255 LNGKPVTTAPL
+255 LNGKSIPTVPL

-277 SRSATLVTLR
+277 SRSATLVTLK
-287 KGVNTLTFAY
+287 KGTNTLTFAY

-309 TASEPFDP
+309 TASELYHPECV
-317 TQAEDYSHD
+317 EDYSSN

-333 KTGRYLTIGLHP
+333 HTGRYLTIGLHP
-345 DSLPCVATLKRYVEG
+345 DSLPCVATLKRFVEG

-373 ACWGISVFEP
+373 ACWGISVCYP
-383 DSCFSLETE
+383 DSDFCLETE
-392 YCSVEHNSPVGL
+392 YCSVKYNSPVGL
-404 YYSLIGSNQK
+404 YHALNGSNQK
-414 WVFLPTGDGHYRIMN
+414 WVFLPTGNGHYRIMN

-437 AKSVGKIDTLAQNP
+437 AKSVGNTDTLAQNP
-451 FTGKDNQLWK
+451 YTGKDTQLWK
-461 IERKGKNPAANTLFR
+461 IERKGKNPTYSSLFR
-476 KGSALSEALRIFDIT
+476 LGSALSEALRLFDIT
-491 GQYEWIGYESPLP
+491 GQFEWIGYDSSLP
-504 PRATSLLSGKT
+504 PRASSLLVGKT
-515 GNCRDEANYTVYLCR
+515 GNCRDEADYTVYLCR
-530 SLGIPAAVDFTPHWG
+530 SLGIPATVDFTPHWG
-545 NRSNSHAWSV
+545 NRSNSHAWP
-555 VILPDG
+555 VIVLSDG

-583 KPKIFRYRFQLNE
+583 KPKVFRHRFQLNE
-596 QYANDLMHEEEVP
+596 RYAKDLSREDEVP
-609 SLFNAPKFTDVTNE
+609 SLFNVPKFTDVTDE

-711 KRITLKLLR
+711 KRTTLKLLR

-745 PDFSDAKTFYKF
+745 PDFSDAKTFYTF

-795 FYGIDGTK
+795 FYGTDGAK
-803 LSGTIIGT
+803 LSGSIIGT
-811 EGDPWASKEKVFDG
+811 EGDPWASKETVFDG

-877 DGDWSLLGTQ
+877 DGDWALLDTQ
-887 VAASNVLTFKNVP
+887 IAASNVLTFKNVP

>member
-1 MKKSTIHIIMTGVL
+1 MKKSVIHILIIGVL

-21 LSCDRIPEQALQQAG
+21 MSCDRLPEQALQQAG
-36 ENRAEMEKVLA
+36 DNRAELEKVLA

-74 EGKAVEAYDSAYL
+74 EGNAVEAYDSAYL
-87 QMADEPLSERNQF
+87 QMADEPLPERDKF
-100 FKERT
+100 FKEYT
-105 DSIRFTDKR
+105 DSIRCSDKR
-114 FAIDIQSVKADY
+114 FAVDIQTIKADY

-138 RSSSW
+138 RRTTW
-143 QDDYDE
+143 KDDYDE
-149 DLFFNY
+149 ELFFNY

-162 NEPLSDWRAAIAKEH
+162 NEPLSDWRAVVTKEH
-177 PYLTEPVVW
+177 PYLFETVVW

-191 QLEAEDAEVAGKV
+191 QIEAEEADVTGNIT
-204 AETESASEGKMV
+204 ETESASEGKMV
-216 MLDHEGAKVT
+216 MLDHEGSQVT
-226 YTYTVPTV
+226 YTYTVPAE
-234 TRKVLYLRYTATAR
+234 TRKVFYLRYTTTVR

-255 LNGKPVTTAPL
+255 LNGKPVQTAPL

-277 SRSATLVTLR
+277 SRSATLVTLK
-287 KGVNTLTFAY
+287 KGTNTLTFAY

-309 TASEPFDP
+309 TAAEPYNSER
-317 TQAEDYSHD
+317 AEDYSHD

-360 DSTQLLRLDYKGY
+360 DSTQLLCFDYKGY
-373 ACWGISVFEP
+373 ACWGISVCNP
-383 DSCFSLETE
+383 DSDFCLETE
-392 YCSVEHNSPVGL
+392 YCSVKHNSPVGL
-404 YYSLIGSNQK
+404 YHSLIGSNQK

-429 KDSGLFLE
+429 TDSGLFLE
-437 AKSVGKIDTLAQNP
+437 AKSVGKTDTLAQNP
-451 FTGKDNQLWK
+451 FTGKDTQLWK
-461 IERKGKNPAANTLFR
+461 IERKGKNPASNTFFR
-476 KGSALSEALRIFDIT
+476 MGSALSEALRIFDIT

-530 SLGIPAAVDFTPHWG
+530 SLGIPSAVDFTPHWG

-570 APADTVHYYHSYK
+570 APADTIHYYHAYK

-596 QYANDLMHEEEVP
+596 QYANDLKNEEEVP
-609 SLFNAPKFTDVTNE
+609 NLFNAPKFTDVTDE

-630 TRDVPTEYAD
+630 TRDVPAEYAD
-640 KRIAYICVFDNR
+640 KHIAYICVFDNR
-652 NWVPVFYGNIRDGK
+652 NWVPVFYGNIRNGK

-703 QTIQRNEK
+703 QTIQRDEK
-711 KRITLKLLR
+711 KLTTLKLLR
-720 KYPFMGKEDFF
+720 KYPFMGKEDYF

-769 VNDEGKYRYLRYI
+769 VTDEGTYHYLRYI
-782 GPMGSHCNINELE
+782 GPKGSHCNINELE

-835 PDGHWVGLKLSVP
+835 PDGHWVGLKLFAP
-848 QQISKFKFIPR
+848 KQISKFKFIPR